1 MSNLEIIA
9 AILGVANIVLLVRRS
24 IWNYPFG
31 IVMVA
36 LYGIVFLQ
44 ARLYSDAILQ
54 IYFLVVQIYGWWNWY
69 RGRNEDGL
77 VRVEIMSPRE
87 RAFFA
92 ALTVAIAVALGWTF
106 ATYSNAAAPWM
117 DASLAATSV
126 TAQYLLSIRKIENWV
141 LWIAVDVVYIGLYWW
156 KHLYATSGLYAVFLV
171 LSIAGLIEWLR
182 ARKRSREDFALQVA
196 QF

>member
-1 MSNLEIIA
+1 MSTPEIIA
-9 AILGVANIVLLVRRS
+9 AILGVVNIVLLVRRS

-36 LYGIVFLQ
+36 LYGFVFLQ

-54 IYFLVVQIYGWWNWY
+54 IYFFVVQIYGWWNWY
-69 RGRNEDGL
+69 QGRNEDGL
-77 VRVEIMSPRE
+77 VRIETMSAQE
-87 RAFFA
+87 RALFA
-92 ALTVAIAVALGWTF
+92 AATLAVAVALGWAF

-126 TAQYLLSIRKIENWV
+126 TAQYLLSIRKIENWI

-156 KHLYATSGLYAVFLV
+156 KHLYPTSGLYAIFLV
-171 LSIAGLIEWLR
+171 LSIAGLVEWLR
-182 ARKRSREDFALQVA
+182 ALRRTRDGFALQEA
-196 QF
+196 R